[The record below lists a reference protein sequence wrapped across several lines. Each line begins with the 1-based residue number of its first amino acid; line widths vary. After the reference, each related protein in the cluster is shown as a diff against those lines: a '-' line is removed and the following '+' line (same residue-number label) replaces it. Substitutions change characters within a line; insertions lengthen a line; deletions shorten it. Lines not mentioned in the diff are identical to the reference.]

1 MREKRLHYTV
11 FAVEGLNRERLFNA
25 LQKKGVTLYDVKIF
39 GPKRAE
45 FAVDSRELKNFFA
58 ITDNL
63 CYNIKKVGERGIAAP
78 FAALFRR
85 FGVLVG
91 ALLFAAFVAAS
102 DFAVLS
108 VDYYGSGAVYK
119 DYAGE
124 VLSACGVKPFAFT
137 DDERLERAA
146 AALLKNSDVFSFASV
161 EKHGTRVKV
170 NLVLSPEASGVVDT
184 ERKELVCPVDGVVE
198 SITVLRG
205 TALVAAGD
213 VVKKGD
219 VLTVAQVAGVMG
231 AKRTPE
237 LIPMCHPVLID
248 GIDLALSLDEARC
261 SVEIRATV
269 SCAGR
274 TGVEMEALSAVSAA
288 ALTVYDMC
296 KAVDRGMEICDI
308 HLLRKEGGR
317 TGLWT
322 RE

>member
-108 VDYYGSGAVYK
+108 VDYYGSGGVYK

-205 TALVAAGD
+205 MALVAAGD

-219 VLTVAQVAGVMG
+219 VLIGGYNEIKDTVYE
-231 AKRTPE
+231 TY
-237 LIPMCHPVLID
+237 VLGSVRVISSHTAEYT
-248 GIDLALSLDEARC
+248 GGEGEEEKALAL
-261 SVEIRATV
+261 
-269 SCAGR
+269 
-274 TGVEMEALSAVSAA
+274 AA
-288 ALTVYDMC
+288 AEVGGEIVSENVQKTPLGENKFLYT
-296 KAVDRGMEICDI
+296 AVVEYRVRI
-308 HLLRKEGGR
+308 K
-317 TGLWT
+317 
-322 RE
+322 

>member
-11 FAVEGLNRERLFNA
+11 FVVEGLNRERLFNA

-45 FAVDSRELKNFFA
+45 FSVDSRELKNFFA

-91 ALLFAAFVAAS
+91 ALLFAAFVAAA

-219 VLTVAQVAGVMG
+219 VLIGGYNEIKDTVYE
-231 AKRTPE
+231 TY
-237 LIPMCHPVLID
+237 VLGSVRVISSHTAEYT
-248 GIDLALSLDEARC
+248 GGEGEEEKALAL
-261 SVEIRATV
+261 
-269 SCAGR
+269 
-274 TGVEMEALSAVSAA
+274 AA
-288 ALTVYDMC
+288 AEVGGEIVSENVQKTPLGENKFLYT
-296 KAVDRGMEICDI
+296 AVVEYRVRI
-308 HLLRKEGGR
+308 K
-317 TGLWT
+317 
-322 RE
+322 

>member
-63 CYNIKKVGERGIAAP
+63 CYNIKRVGERGLAAA

-91 ALLFAAFVAAS
+91 ALLFAAFVAAA

-219 VLTVAQVAGVMG
+219 VLIGGYNEIKDTVYE
-231 AKRTPE
+231 TY
-237 LIPMCHPVLID
+237 VLGSVRVISSHTAEYT
-248 GIDLALSLDEARC
+248 GGEGEEEKALAL
-261 SVEIRATV
+261 
-269 SCAGR
+269 
-274 TGVEMEALSAVSAA
+274 AA
-288 ALTVYDMC
+288 AEVGGEIVSENVQKTPLGENKFLYT
-296 KAVDRGMEICDI
+296 AVVEYRVRI
-308 HLLRKEGGR
+308 K
-317 TGLWT
+317 
-322 RE
+322 

>member
-1 MREKRLHYTV
+1 M
-11 FAVEGLNRERLFNA
+11 
-25 LQKKGVTLYDVKIF
+25 
-39 GPKRAE
+39 
-45 FAVDSRELKNFFA
+45 
-58 ITDNL
+58 
-63 CYNIKKVGERGIAAP
+63 
-78 FAALFRR
+78 
-85 FGVLVG
+85 LVG
-91 ALLFAAFVAAS
+91 ALLFAAFVAAA

-219 VLTVAQVAGVMG
+219 VLIGGYNEIKDTVYE
-231 AKRTPE
+231 TY
-237 LIPMCHPVLID
+237 VLGSVRVISSHTAEYT
-248 GIDLALSLDEARC
+248 GGEGEEEKALAL
-261 SVEIRATV
+261 
-269 SCAGR
+269 
-274 TGVEMEALSAVSAA
+274 AA
-288 ALTVYDMC
+288 AEVGGEIVSENVQKTPLGENKFLYT
-296 KAVDRGMEICDI
+296 AVVEYRVRI
-308 HLLRKEGGR
+308 K
-317 TGLWT
+317 
-322 RE
+322 